1 MRYDLRGH
9 GRSGKP
15 ETAAGYTS
23 DKFAED
29 FKAVMTA
36 FGLTKPIVVGWS
48 YGGSCHTIPSSVQA
62 YASFKQPL
70 FWQTSQQ
77 IYRKTL

>member
-15 ETAAGYTS
+15 ETDAGYTS

-48 YGGSCHTIPSSVQA
+48 
-62 YASFKQPL
+62 
-70 FWQTSQQ
+70 
-77 IYRKTL
+77 